1 MKIKYFLFFNVEKD
15 RENPPEKQHSRGP
28 KPVTESGVRNSSF
41 FDEYEENG
49 ESESFF
55 IGDHTAEQT
64 ESKTEYIHI
73 SIPERT
79 FKWKWELKRENCEL
93 KPIVHLR
100 ERQLE
105 SSGALC
111 IEEAKGLATE
121 RGRQREGE

>member
-55 IGDHTAEQT
+55 SSGTIQRNRQRVRQNTYT
-64 ESKTEYIHI
+64 Y
-73 SIPERT
+73 PY
-79 FKWKWELKRENCEL
+79 
-93 KPIVHLR
+93 LR
-100 ERQLE
+100 EL
-105 SSGALC
+105 SSGS
-111 IEEAKGLATE
+111 GN
-121 RGRQREGE
+121 